1 MMKSD
6 TRQSRFSVLRPQ
18 GEHRRNAG
26 EQGFTLVEMLV
37 VITII
42 GLIMGLIGPRVLNY
56 LSESKVKAAKIQLQ
70 SFGSA
75 LDLFYLDAGRF
86 PSTAEGLTALVQRTP
101 GVAAW
106 NGPYLKGGNV
116 PHDPWNNAYVYRSP
130 GERGAYEIMSY
141 GSDGQEGGSGI
152 AADISTDNLVSA
164 RNE

>member
-1 MMKSD
+1 MKLEK
-6 TRQSRFSVLRPQ
+6 RQDRFSMLRAQ
-18 GEHRRNAG
+18 AGHRRNAG

-86 PSTAEGLTALVQRTP
+86 PSTAEGLAALVQP
-101 GVAAW
+101 PAGVGAW

-116 PHDPWNNAYVYRSP
+116 PHDPWNNPYVYRAP
-130 GERGAYEIMSY
+130 GERGAYDIISY
-141 GSDGQEGGSGI
+141 GSDGQEGGTGI
-152 AADISTDNLVSA
+152 AADISTDNMASA
-164 RNE
+164 KNE

>member
-1 MMKSD
+1 MKSEKNAN
-6 TRQSRFSVLRPQ
+6 RFSLLREQ
-18 GEHRRNAG
+18 GRG
-26 EQGFTLVEMLV
+26 GQDLGQQGFTLVEMLV

-70 SFGSA
+70 SFSSA

-86 PSTAEGLTALVQRTP
+86 PSTAEGLTALVHSTP

-116 PHDPWNNAYVYRSP
+116 PHDPWNNPYLYRSP
-130 GERGAYEIMSY
+130 GERGPYDIMSY
-141 GSDGQEGGSGI
+141 GSDGQEGGTGI
-152 AADISTDNLVSA
+152 AADISVENLTSA
-164 RNE
+164 KNE

>member
-1 MMKSD
+1 MIWQKRRSL
-6 TRQSRFSVLRPQ
+6 FSVSHAEPVP
-18 GEHRRNAG
+18 NTG

-86 PSTAEGLTALVQRTP
+86 PSTSEGLSALVQRVP
-101 GVAAW
+101 GVTAW

-116 PHDPWNNAYVYRSP
+116 PNDPWNSPYVYRSP
-130 GERGAYEIMSY
+130 GERGAYDIMSY
-141 GSDGQEGGSGI
+141 GADGQEGGTGN
-152 AADISTDNLVSA
+152 AADISTDNIASA
-164 RNE
+164 KNE